1 MQVMKYIHFPILKIL
16 YKNWPYGTIE
26 NEIIEHVRSKNIFEF
41 DEDVFGEYMLELKD
55 SQQVIENNQD
65 IITDGRYY
73 LTPTMYM
80 VILKNSKESDSECSK
95 MS

>member
-73 LTPTMYM
+73 LTPTMHM

>member
-1 MQVMKYIHFPILKIL
+1 MKYIHFPILKIL
-16 YKNWPYGTIE
+16 YKNWPYGTIG